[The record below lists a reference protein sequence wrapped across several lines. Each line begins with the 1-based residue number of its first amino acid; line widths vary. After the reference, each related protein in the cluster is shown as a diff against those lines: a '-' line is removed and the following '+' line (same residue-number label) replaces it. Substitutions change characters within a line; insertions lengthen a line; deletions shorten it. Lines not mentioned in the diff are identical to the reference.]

1 MMAGGN
7 WFRQH
12 RKLRLYCCSAI
23 SMLLNLTLVLR
34 LLIYT
39 TMDTLLGNPG
49 ERHHARRSRMPPHRD
64 ECPTTVGQF
73 TYFLQQRE
81 IRGTPVLDADDNL
94 AGMVSVSDIF
104 KAVNEGKNC

>member
-1 MMAGGN
+1 MAGGN
-7 WFRQH
+7 WFRKH

-23 SMLLNLTLVLR
+23 SMLLNLTLLLR

-39 TMDTLLGNPG
+39 DMDTLLGNPG
-49 ERHHARRSRMPPHRD
+49 ERHHARRSRMRPHHD
-64 ECPTTVGQF
+64 ECPTPVGQF

-81 IRGTPVLDADDNL
+81 IRGTPVLEADDKL

-104 KAVNEGKNC
+104 KAVYEGKNC

>member
-1 MMAGGN
+1 
-7 WFRQH
+7 
-12 RKLRLYCCSAI
+12 
-23 SMLLNLTLVLR
+23 MLLNLTLLLR

-39 TMDTLLGNPG
+39 DMDTLLGNPG

-64 ECPTTVGQF
+64 KCPTTVGQF

-81 IRGTPVLDADDNL
+81 IRRTPVLEADDKL
-94 AGMVSVSDIF
+94 AAMVSVSDIS